1 MHIVINLRQREIQ
14 GKRRKFLYTSQIA
27 TSIAQSVDLVFPV
40 GQIVTDSIPV
50 LAYAVHAH
58 CRRLRLDPEKMLR
71 YTYLLTLHNTFT
83 LHYKTYVVAYSAPLT
98 NRQILLNLPYKIKLI
113 QDLLLQVG
121 TTLP

>member
-1 MHIVINLRQREIQ
+1 MHIVTNLRQREIQ
-14 GKRRKFLYTSQIA
+14 GKRRKFPYTSQIA

-40 GQIVTDSIPV
+40 GQFVIDSIPV

-58 CRRLRLDPEKMLR
+58 CRRLRLDPEKILR

-83 LHYKTYVVAYSAPLT
+83 LHYKTYVLAYSAPLT
-98 NRQILLNLPYKIKLI
+98 NRQILLNLPYKIKLT